1 MSLNPDQLRRTREE
15 LRANLERTGLA
26 EAEVL
31 SDLQWTP
38 ERLDAALRSTG
49 SSDPVDVWQL
59 RDYLEMAV
67 RDAGGTPVPFST
79 LTSAN
84 RIRARLWFRLRR
96 APRHD
101 FTGE

>member
-1 MSLNPDQLRRTREE
+1 MNPDQLRRTREE
-15 LRANLERTGLA
+15 LCANLERTGLA

-31 SDLQWTP
+31 SDLQWSR
-38 ERLDAALRSTG
+38 ERLDAALHSNG
-49 SSDPVDVWQL
+49 SADPVDVWEL
-59 RDYLEMAV
+59 RDYLETAV

-79 LTSAN
+79 LNSAN

-101 FTGE
+101 FTRR